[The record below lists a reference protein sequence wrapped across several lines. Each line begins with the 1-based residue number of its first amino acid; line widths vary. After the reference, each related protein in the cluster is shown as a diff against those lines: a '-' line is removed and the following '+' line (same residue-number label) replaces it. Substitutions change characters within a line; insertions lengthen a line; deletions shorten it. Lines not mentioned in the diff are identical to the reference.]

1 MVRLGAREHAGLIS
15 AFSDI
20 AHQMD
25 VLIVDTAA
33 GISDEVIS
41 FLRAAQE
48 ILVVVCNEPTSI
60 TDAYALIKVLN
71 TSYGIARVRVLA
83 NMVRSQQEGKSL
95 FAKLVTVTERFL
107 DVALE
112 YAGMI
117 PFDEHVRRA
126 VQRQRAV
133 VDAYPSSKASQ
144 SFMEL
149 AREVDRWPVPAT
161 PRGHLEFFVERLV
174 VGGAAA

>member
-1 MVRLGAREHAGLIS
+1 
-15 AFSDI
+15 
-20 AHQMD
+20 
-25 VLIVDTAA
+25 
-33 GISDEVIS
+33 
-41 FLRAAQE
+41 
-48 ILVVVCNEPTSI
+48 
-60 TDAYALIKVLN
+60 
-71 TSYGIARVRVLA
+71 
-83 NMVRSQQEGKSL
+83 VRSAQEGKSV
-95 FAKLVTVTERFL
+95 FAKLLTVTERFL

-133 VDAYPSSKASQ
+133 ADAYPSAKASQ

-174 VGGAAA
+174 ANGAA